1 MNQQSRTVM
10 KSGTLLVSAIA
21 LTTLISSPARARGGP
36 PPFDDPVECSTNN
49 LSGASNCLGSF
60 SGNDSK
66 SEVNDNVSFGINN
79 WREFSKID
87 LDNDSYSNSNLT
99 VELGEGDEEDE
110 EDEDENEAIQGT
122 WSLNG
127 LNSNS
132 DYMVALKGGPSY
144 SLYYLG
150 RGQENAG
157 GSWNTSGLNKVGDG
171 KTPGLSHFTVYQG
184 NTEAVPEPTTILGVM
199 LAGGIG
205 AWCKNKFNQS

>member
-1 MNQQSRTVM
+1 MNQQFRTVI

-21 LTTLISSPARARGGP
+21 LTTLMSSPARAQ
-36 PPFDDPVECSTNN
+36 DCSTDN
-49 LSGASNCLGSF
+49 LSGSSQCLGSF
-60 SGNDSK
+60 SGNDANSNL
-66 SEVNDNVSFGINN
+66 SGSFGIND
-79 WREFSKID
+79 WQKFSKID
-87 LDNDSYSNSNLT
+87 SNSGSNSNLT
-99 VELGEGDEEDE
+99 VGGGSTSG
-110 EDEDENEAIQGT
+110 N

-150 RGQENAG
+150 SKQTEAG
-157 GSWNTSGLNKVGDG
+157 GNWNTSGLAKGNG
-171 KTPGLSHFTVYQG
+171 KPSPGLSHFTVYEG
-184 NTEAVPEPTTILGVM
+184 NSQAVPEPTTILGVM